1 MEPLD
6 GQEHSITLPP
16 EQMEMVRQ
24 AMESFERGEG
34 YSAEEVLEYSRAKVK
49 VWLPNPNQS
58 A

>member
-1 MEPLD
+1 MDRPDDEKD
-6 GQEHSITLPP
+6 TITLPP